1 LPWLNK
7 LSNIDHASVR
17 RSDRPAGGN
26 ENTLVSDKL
35 SPNSTTAP
43 NTREHEH
50 KPGPWASNRKFK
62 LLGTKYAKLA
72 I

>member
-17 RSDRPAGGN
+17 RSDRPRGRERIN
-26 ENTLVSDKL
+26 LVSDKL

-50 KPGPWASNRKFK
+50 KAGPWASNRKFK
-62 LLGTKYAKLA
+62 DFLA
-72 I
+72 RNMLDL